1 MAVQLSG
8 ENHGRIEPRTG
19 RCSVGRWVDWWQAR
33 YAAQEGVL
41 VRRGLKQP
49 ACIAVVIA
57 SQLIGSLA
65 LAGRSDVVGAL
76 QAVF

>member
-57 SQLIGSLA
+57 SKLIGSLA
-65 LAGRSDVVGAL
+65 LVGRSDVVGAL

>member
-1 MAVQLSG
+1 MGGLVAGAVRG
-8 ENHGRIEPRTG
+8 T
-19 RCSVGRWVDWWQAR
+19 
-33 YAAQEGVL
+33 EGVL

-57 SQLIGSLA
+57 SKLIGSLA
-65 LAGRSDVVGAL
+65 LVGRSDVVGAL